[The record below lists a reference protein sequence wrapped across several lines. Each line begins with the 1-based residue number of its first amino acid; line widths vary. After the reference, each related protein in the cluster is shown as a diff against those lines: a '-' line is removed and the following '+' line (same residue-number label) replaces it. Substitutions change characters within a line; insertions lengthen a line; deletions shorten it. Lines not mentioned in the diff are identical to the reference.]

1 MTTNPL
7 TKVPWQFSVILTIL
21 VYSGTT
27 YIGLRL
33 PCEDS
38 LFIGLC
44 GFGRILLILISL
56 ALTLTF
62 CLYVIIQWRKLS
74 KVKVADGHY
83 SLNRRMLFVG
93 LLFSAIPSIWLLVSL
108 RTDPSLEPYALES
121 LRANGQEQIQ
131 FVAFSD
137 TPIYDQETGRIIG
150 LRLTGTVTVNKAGSY
165 TIHPMRSKGIV
176 PISIRGHENNQ
187 YATVIHQQLEGKTP
201 YEFVYLGIIEPLE
214 IMDKGYS
221 PDYIEQIMQAE
232 NYSWKIKWRVESY
245 PPFPFYLLGIG
256 AVAQVYPDAS
266 GEYAYVTHI
275 NSEFQTN
282 EYPKGVFDIR

>member
-62 CLYVIIQWRKLS
+62 CLYVYIQWRKLC

-93 LLFSAIPSIWLLVSL
+93 LLFSAIPSIYLLVSL
-108 RTDPSLEPYALES
+108 RTDPSLKPYALES
-121 LRANGQEQIQ
+121 LRANGQAQIQ
-131 FVAFSD
+131 FVSFSNNP
-137 TPIYDQETGRIIG
+137 TYDQEIGNLISLELKGTII
-150 LRLTGTVTVNKAGSY
+150 VNKAGSY
-165 TIHPMRSKGIV
+165 TIHPMRLKGII
-176 PISIRGHENNQ
+176 PIKIVERENKQ
-187 YATVIHQQLEGKTP
+187 YATITRQYLEAGTP
-201 YEFVYLGIIEPLE
+201 YEFAYVGIMEPLE

-232 NYSWKIKWRVESY
+232 NYSWKIQWRVESY

-266 GEYAYVTHI
+266 GEYAYITHI

-282 EYPKGVFDIR
+282 EYPKDVFDIR